1 MVQQRKKIVEAK
13 IVDIETFCEDLK
25 EVSSSKIMDKRKF
38 HPAGL
43 FSEQIFGPLKNYTCQ
58 CGIYHGIS
66 NAGTTCKICGVDI
79 VSSRER
85 RTRFGKIILPIP
97 VVNPIFYDLIVTL
110 GKGKLKS
117 DIDLLMKDER
127 LVLYNRTMDDGQFL
141 QVGIEDEK
149 MYPSPEYTKIAERV
163 EAIQIYIT
171 EFAMAQIDDE
181 NNKLKIEWQFVLDN
195 IDQLL
200 IKELLVLPPDLRPT
214 SKIKSGKEQM
224 RSDEINRFYLYILN
238 NKETMEE
245 TFIDILRKKDLY
257 YTYFRQLQKL
267 VNNLYDYIL
276 EKLSKKEG
284 LIRGNILGKRI
295 DFSGRAVIAPDPAIK
310 IDECALPYSIILE
323 LFKLQISKKLIE
335 SGKFRFQN
343 EAIDF
348 IDKCMELDDPVLS
361 RVCEDVIKNEVCLL
375 NRQPSLHR
383 LSLIGFKLKM
393 TMDKVI
399 KIHPLACS
407 GYNADFDGDQMAI
420 YLPISKEAKEEV
432 LEKFLSTKN
441 LFNPSNASLSMVP
454 SQDIILGVYILTNK
468 MIPYLNN
475 KVEYKG
481 KEVTEDIKIFN
492 DCLPEDYPLIDQ
504 KVDKNKLISIL
515 NDINNKY
522 PYNIVGTVLDKIKTV
537 GFKYSTVYGTTL
549 SLSGLQMENSEEMT
563 NLIYATGDVREQL
576 DRISSKEIED
586 ILKEKFKYSYL
597 IDSGARGTWDQA
609 RQIVLSRGFV
619 SNFSGKIL
627 ETPIKNNLIHGLG
640 TEEFFTS
647 SYGCRKGL
655 LDVAINTGDSGYL
668 SRKLAFSCSN
678 LQIGDLDDCGTTDY
692 LDVFV
697 DSNKKART
705 LVYRYWLNPVTKEEE
720 EITKENYTDIIGKI
734 IKLRSPIFCK
744 SEKVCKRCYGNLY
757 KILHSSFIGMI
768 AAQSLGEVATQL
780 VLRVFHTSGVAV
792 TKQAGGGSNN
802 MQQEDIISD
811 LGNASRL
818 LHSRKET
825 NAAELVSDI
834 FKVYNDSKQ
843 IHHVHFE
850 CVVSQLMWIGFKKWR
865 LLPSR
870 ETYLDKLQFSSI
882 QIVPSK
888 ESWILGFAFS
898 NPKKNILKG
907 ILNKSNYSGV
917 LDKIL
922 VGKKL

>member
-1 MVQQRKKIVEAK
+1 
-13 IVDIETFCEDLK
+13 
-25 EVSSSKIMDKRKF
+25 
-38 HPAGL
+38 
-43 FSEQIFGPLKNYTCQ
+43 
-58 CGIYHGIS
+58 
-66 NAGTTCKICGVDI
+66 
-79 VSSRER
+79 
-85 RTRFGKIILPIP
+85 
-97 VVNPIFYDLIVTL
+97 
-110 GKGKLKS
+110 
-117 DIDLLMKDER
+117 
-127 LVLYNRTMDDGQFL
+127 
-141 QVGIEDEK
+141 
-149 MYPSPEYTKIAERV
+149 
-163 EAIQIYIT
+163 
-171 EFAMAQIDDE
+171 
-181 NNKLKIEWQFVLDN
+181 
-195 IDQLL
+195 
-200 IKELLVLPPDLRPT
+200 
-214 SKIKSGKEQM
+214 
-224 RSDEINRFYLYILN
+224 
-238 NKETMEE
+238 
-245 TFIDILRKKDLY
+245 
-257 YTYFRQLQKL
+257 
-267 VNNLYDYIL
+267 
-276 EKLSKKEG
+276 
-284 LIRGNILGKRI
+284 
-295 DFSGRAVIAPDPAIK
+295 
-310 IDECALPYSIILE
+310 
-323 LFKLQISKKLIE
+323 
-335 SGKFRFQN
+335 
-343 EAIDF
+343 
-348 IDKCMELDDPVLS
+348 
-361 RVCEDVIKNEVCLL
+361 
-375 NRQPSLHR
+375 
-383 LSLIGFKLKM
+383 
-393 TMDKVI
+393 
-399 KIHPLACS
+399 
-407 GYNADFDGDQMAI
+407 MAI

-441 LFNPSNASLSMVP
+441 LFNPANASLAMIP
-454 SQDIILGVYILTNK
+454 SQDIILGVYILTNR

-481 KEVTEDIKIFN
+481 QEVTEDIKIFN
-492 DCLPEDYPLIDQ
+492 DCLPQDYPLINE

-522 PYNIVGTVLDKIKTV
+522 PYNITATVLDKIKTL

-549 SLSGLQMENSEEMT
+549 SLSGLQMDNVKEMKD
-563 NLIYATGDVREQL
+563 LIYSTGGLREQL
-576 DRISSKEIED
+576 DRISSKEVED
-586 ILKEKFKYSYL
+586 ILKDKFKYSYL

-627 ETPIKNNLIHGLG
+627 ETPIKNNLITGLD

-678 LQIGDLDDCGTTDY
+678 LQISTDLEDCGTTDY

-697 DSNKKART
+697 DGDKKART
-705 LVYRYWLNPVTKEEE
+705 LLYRYWLNPETKQEE
-720 EITKENYTDIIGKI
+720 EITKESYKNIIGKI

-744 SEKVCKRCYGNLY
+744 SEKLCKRCYGNLY
-757 KILHSSFIGMI
+757 KILHSTFVGMV

-780 VLRVFHTSGVAV
+780 VLRVFHTSGVAI
-792 TKQAGGGSNN
+792 TKQTGGESND
-802 MQQEDIISD
+802 MKQEDIISD

-870 ETYLDKLQFSSI
+870 EDYLTKLQFSSI

-907 ILNKSNYSGV
+907 ILNKGNYSGV